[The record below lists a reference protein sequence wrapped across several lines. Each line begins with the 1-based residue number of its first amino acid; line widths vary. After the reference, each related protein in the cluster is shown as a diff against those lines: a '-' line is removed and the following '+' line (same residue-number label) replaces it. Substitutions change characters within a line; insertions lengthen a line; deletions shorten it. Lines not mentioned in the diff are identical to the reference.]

1 MYIDFKNCKDFL
13 EHVKLKNFTRKSD
26 NSEESYEFL
35 SYQFQSVVNKHAPL
49 KTKTVRG
56 NKACF
61 VIKTL
66 RKEIYKR
73 SALRK
78 KFLKGLSDLKW
89 QKYRKQR
96 NKCVSIRKTCI
107 KEHFKSITRHRIMT
121 NRKFW
126 ASIRPF
132 VTNKE
137 MIPSNEN
144 RLNKEM
150 TSKIMKEKLQNF

>member
-1 MYIDFKNCKDFL
+1 MYRDFKNCKAFL

-26 NSEESYEFL
+26 NSKESYEFL
-35 SYQFQSVVNKHAPL
+35 SHQFQSVVNKHTPL

-73 SALRK
+73 SPLRK
-78 KFLKGLSDLKW
+78 RFLKGLSDLKW

-96 NKCVSIRKTCI
+96 NKCVNIRKTCI

-121 NRKFW
+121 NRKF
-126 ASIRPF
+126 
-132 VTNKE
+132 
-137 MIPSNEN
+137 
-144 RLNKEM
+144 
-150 TSKIMKEKLQNF
+150 